1 MVKVNI
7 ECNVSAKH
15 TGTLCTDHLIIGIS
29 VKKQGTYQ
37 WHDLPWY
44 LYGAPC
50 PGDVFK
56 YGPIAWEWDLP
67 EGTYDARVAVWT
79 DYARPDTSTP
89 VTGSYFAGG
98 KLLGRLDYEDISGVF
113 TVTTAPPG
121 EVKADILSVSITRA

>member
-7 ECNVSAKH
+7 ECDVSAKH
-15 TGTLCTDHLIIGIS
+15 TGTICTEHLIIGIS

-37 WHDLPWY
+37 WYDLPWK
-44 LYGAPC
+44 LNAALC

-56 YGPIAWEWDLP
+56 YGPIIWEWDLP
-67 EGTYDARVAVWT
+67 EGTYDARIAVWT
-79 DYARPDTSTP
+79 DYSGGTQ
-89 VTGSYFAGG
+89 VTGGYREGG
-98 KLLGRLDYEDISGVF
+98 TLLDRLDYEDISGVF